1 MKPNSD
7 SNFINLHNI
16 RFPRAWLYQHTLVTG
31 STGTGKSHGIL
42 KPLIRQILA
51 ADKDS
56 PELRPALVVFD
67 VKGDLL
73 PIVKAAL
80 AQCGRKNDLIV
91 VGIGVDEA
99 VFNPLAE
106 SSMTPTQIVQ
116 QLTLAATISGQE
128 ASQRTKT
135 EELFWAA
142 ARNDVL
148 TSLVELTQVSLL
160 ESGLGP
166 LSLEHLQRAR
176 GLLSQSHSKL
186 LHWVS
191 MVAAELS
198 EASGNAL
205 QEWAH
210 LPDSTRGCVTSSVGG
225 VLSPWTREPLCRL
238 VNPDPKRPLLN
249 LRDVVQHGKVVV
261 INVAQTEN
269 AEELWPGC
277 VLLKQALFRFALSRS
292 RQPVNQERMVAIVID
307 EATRL
312 ISSHNNF
319 SSEHIALEMARSNKV
334 AFILA
339 AQNLSGLTAISGDI
353 LTDKLAAL
361 CGNQI
366 FLGNNC
372 PATLRLAQRCF
383 GDHIVFRRH
392 RTLVPMV
399 PAPQLF
405 PEEDSKKQTSAQV
418 TMVPDEVPVISAS
431 TLSRMPPG
439 AARAKLVDGSVHKF
453 QCTFD

>member
-1 MKPNSD
+1 MKPNAD
-7 SNFINLHNI
+7 SNLINLHGI
-16 RFPRAWLYQHTLVTG
+16 RFPNAWLYQHTLVTG

-42 KPLIRQILA
+42 KPLIRQLLA
-51 ADKDS
+51 AHNDS
-56 PELRPALVVFD
+56 PELRPAMVIFD
-67 VKGDLL
+67 IKGDLL
-73 PIVKAAL
+73 PITRSAL
-80 AQCGRKNDLIV
+80 AQCGRQKDLIV
-91 VGIGVDEA
+91 VGIGNDEA
-99 VFNPLAE
+99 VFNPL
-106 SSMTPTQIVQ
+106 SDGLLTPTEIAQ

-135 EELFWAA
+135 EELFWAS
-142 ARNDVL
+142 ARTDLL
-148 TSLVELTQVSLL
+148 TSLIELTQLSVRD
-160 ESGLGP
+160 SGLGP

-186 LHWVS
+186 LNWVS
-191 MVAAELS
+191 VVAAGLS

-210 LPDSTRGCVTSSVGG
+210 LPDTTRCCVTSSVGN
-225 VLSPWTREPLCRL
+225 VLAPWTREPLCRL

-249 LRDVVQHGKVVV
+249 LRDVVQLGKVVV
-261 INVAQTEN
+261 INAAQSEH

-277 VLLKQALFRFALSRS
+277 VMLKQALFRFALSRS
-292 RQPVNQERMVAIVID
+292 RQSINQERMVAIIID

-339 AQNLSGLTAISGDI
+339 AQNLSGLTAISGDT

-383 GDHIVFRRH
+383 GDHLIFRRH
-392 RTLVPMV
+392 RTLVPTL

-405 PEEDSKKQTSAQV
+405 PEDDSKEQTSAQV
-418 TMVPDEVPVISAS
+418 TMVPVEVPVISAS
-431 TLSRMPPG
+431 TLSRMPTG